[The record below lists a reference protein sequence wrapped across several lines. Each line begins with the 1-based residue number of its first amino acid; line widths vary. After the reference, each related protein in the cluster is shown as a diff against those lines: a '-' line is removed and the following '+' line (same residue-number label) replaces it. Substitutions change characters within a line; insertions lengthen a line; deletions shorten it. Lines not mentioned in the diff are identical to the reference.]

1 LVGGDK
7 KNEASWTYADA
18 EGEPLDHVNV
28 SPSSPIFFMWQAWR
42 QFGTLPVK
50 GDYADQPIKLL
61 AQIEAIEMVVS
72 ANQMINSND
81 GDWSKLTAEQVAMI
95 NWLAKVKDV

>member
-1 LVGGDK
+1 
-7 KNEASWTYADA
+7 
-18 EGEPLDHVNV
+18 
-28 SPSSPIFFMWQAWR
+28 MWQAWR

>member
-1 LVGGDK
+1 LVGGEK
-7 KNEASWTYADA
+7 RTEASWTYADA

-28 SPSSPIFFMWQAWR
+28 SPSSPIFFMWKSYR

-72 ANQMINSND
+72 ANEMIESND
-81 GDWSKLTAEQVAMI
+81 GDWSKLTADQVAMVR
-95 NWLAKVKDV
+95 WLAKVKNV